1 MLARREPQ
9 RGSVHQPGV
18 AAYPPLPRDTVPP
31 HRHNPN
37 GVVSGLGR
45 RRRGRFGPGD
55 VASLPDDTTP
65 SGLDRM
71 GGVDPAPALPH
82 AACCLLSLTPRHQDA
97 KGREASAWAARSA
110 PFPGNAGF
118 QARQTNG
125 QVHGPR
131 PAPCI
136 CCGQEVRAPEQCPAT
151 ARAWT
156 SARKVPRA
164 SLPVIFPR

>member
-71 GGVDPAPALPH
+71 GAWIPGVA
-82 AACCLLSLTPRHQDA
+82 
-97 KGREASAWAARSA
+97 
-110 PFPGNAGF
+110 
-118 QARQTNG
+118 
-125 QVHGPR
+125 
-131 PAPCI
+131 
-136 CCGQEVRAPEQCPAT
+136 
-151 ARAWT
+151 
-156 SARKVPRA
+156 PRA
-164 SLPVIFPR
+164 SGQPRAVRHNRVAVGRPAVLIVGKTCSHFRKRPCAIADHRTLPHRGCAVLLPLFGMSMDACA